1 VREPYRGGKSDG
13 RAHKGRRRGG
23 ATRSEGEGGGGGG
36 GGKKDDDDVV
46 RIAAAAPTAATI
58 LEPFP
63 TLYWLTSPAL
73 RAHVSRIEASP
84 SRGASAAEGWL
95 RASRECGRA
104 MERAHASYGASRW
117 ALLTEEDRDGA
128 AGRGWRTALD
138 GTRGV
143 AGIASRGRGPPPSAG
158 DDDEGG
164 EGEGGEDE
172 GGEDEDG
179 DGGTGGYRDS
189 GVKCLH
195 AHVAHYLAQVSE
207 WEEEEE
213 EARGRRGPPPD
224 AVGSSSASA
233 SASAAAWSHPEGCA
247 RDDLNL
253 VGRWTMEAV
262 MESLRGGI
270 GPL

>member
-1 VREPYRGGKSDG
+1 
-13 RAHKGRRRGG
+13 
-23 ATRSEGEGGGGGG
+23 
-36 GGKKDDDDVV
+36 
-46 RIAAAAPTAATI
+46 
-58 LEPFP
+58 
-63 TLYWLTSPAL
+63 
-73 RAHVSRIEASP
+73 
-84 SRGASAAEGWL
+84 
-95 RASRECGRA
+95 
-104 MERAHASYGASRW
+104 
-117 ALLTEEDRDGA
+117 
-128 AGRGWRTALD
+128 
-138 GTRGV
+138 V
-143 AGIASRGRGPPPSAG
+143 AGIASRRRVPPLSAG
-158 DDDEGG
+158 DDD
-164 EGEGGEDE
+164 DE

-179 DGGTGGYRDS
+179 DGGTGGYRGS

-207 WEEEEE
+207 WEEEEEE